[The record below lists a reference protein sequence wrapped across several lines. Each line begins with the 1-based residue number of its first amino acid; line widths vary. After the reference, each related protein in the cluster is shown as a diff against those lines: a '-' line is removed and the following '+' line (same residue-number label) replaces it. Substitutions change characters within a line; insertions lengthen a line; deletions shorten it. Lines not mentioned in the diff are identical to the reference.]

1 MDIMEKEQKKNIV
14 GKMILNEDFFDS
26 FDDENIDEVTKE
38 EIIPSYENNLLIC
51 HYIPTNKKL
60 LGRKSIDII
69 PLVRIIKQ
77 FFSIIQTLRFVG
89 EYNVKIWFLGIDLLK
104 SEVLN
109 NHKVEE
115 LIIEID
121 NDRITEKD
129 YLKNI
134 CYKLYDIYEETE
146 ELKGTMNISLTLQMN
161 FEAVLVPF
169 MTFLNDYRKFHRYG
183 LSVSKLGCLSGLGAK
198 KPTMNFYKGD
208 INSEPLWKVD
218 SDNFDRITLSSVW
231 NLAIKIFGTDN
242 KYYNT
247 EEKNKLFSDGKSN
260 NIYSPVLD
268 SSCPNFLK
276 KMALYFK
283 RKREHYLCDI
293 IGYNHKGGVVN
304 VVIYL
309 DTKDYDSMTVK
320 NIVDY
325 IKELIDKFNIY
336 NYSELKELGVG
347 LCIWVSCYELPE
359 KRPETKAESFDVSL
373 SDQYYFPVYIKIVD
387 NESGEYRQYDDSE
400 HTLPERDTFRI
411 MKNVINPA
419 IKNFKTIEN
428 EISKIK

>member
-1 MDIMEKEQKKNIV
+1 MKRYNI
-14 GKMILNEDFFDS
+14 INEDFFDS
-26 FDDENIDEVTKE
+26 FDDEDIDELAKDAIRE
-38 EIIPSYENNLLIC
+38 ETSYENILSIC
-51 HYIPTNKKL
+51 HYIPSNKKL
-60 LGRKSIDII
+60 RGRKSIDII

-109 NHKVEE
+109 NHNVEE
-115 LIIEID
+115 LMIRID

-146 ELKGTMNISLTLQMN
+146 ELKGTMNISLTIQMN
-161 FEAVLVPF
+161 FEAVLISF
-169 MTFLNDYRKFHRYG
+169 MTFLNDFRKLQRYG
-183 LSVSKLGCLSGLGAK
+183 ISVSKLGCLSGLGAK
-198 KPTMNFYKGD
+198 ESTMNFYKGEVK
-208 INSEPLWKVD
+208 SEPLWKVEPD
-218 SDNFDRITLSSVW
+218 HFDRIRISSVW
-231 NLAIKIFGTDN
+231 DLATKIFGTDN
-242 KYYNT
+242 KYYNM
-247 EEKNKLFSDGKSN
+247 EEKNRLFSSFSAGKSN
-260 NIYSPVLD
+260 NMHYPVLD
-268 SSCPNFLK
+268 STCPNFMK

-293 IGYNHKGGVVN
+293 IGYNHKDGAVN

-320 NIVDY
+320 NIIDY
-325 IKELIDKFNIY
+325 MKELIDKFNIY
-336 NYSELKELGVG
+336 DYSELKEIGYG
-347 LCIWVSCYELPE
+347 LYIWVSCYELPE
-359 KRPETKAESFDVSL
+359 KRPGKKAESFDVNL
-373 SDQYYFPVYIKIVD
+373 SDQYYFPVGITIVD
-387 NESGEYRQYDDSE
+387 NESGEYRQYNDSG
-400 HTLPERDTFRI
+400 HTLPERDPFRI

>member
-1 MDIMEKEQKKNIV
+1 MKRYNI
-14 GKMILNEDFFDS
+14 INEDFFDS
-26 FDDENIDEVTKE
+26 FNDEDIDELTKDEIREETYYENIL
-38 EIIPSYENNLLIC
+38 SIC
-51 HYIPTNKKL
+51 HYIPSNKKL

-89 EYNVKIWFLGIDLLK
+89 EYNVKIFFLGIDLLK

-109 NHKVEE
+109 NHNVEE
-115 LIIEID
+115 LMIGID
-121 NDRITEKD
+121 NERITEKD

-146 ELKGTMNISLTLQMN
+146 ELKGTMNISLTIQMN

-169 MTFLNDYRKFHRYG
+169 MTFLNDFRKLQRYG
-183 LSVSKLGCLSGLGAK
+183 ISVSKLGCLSGLGAK
-198 KPTMNFYKGD
+198 DPIMNFYKGEVKSD
-208 INSEPLWKVD
+208 LLWKVEPD
-218 SDNFDRITLSSVW
+218 HFDRIRISSVW
-231 NLAIKIFGTDN
+231 DLATKIFGTDN

-247 EEKNKLFSDGKSN
+247 EEKNRLFSSFSAGKSN
-260 NIYSPVLD
+260 NTYYPILD
-268 SSCPNFLK
+268 STCPNFLK

-293 IGYNHKGGVVN
+293 IGYNHKEGAVN
-304 VVIYL
+304 VVVYL
-309 DTKDYDSMTVK
+309 DTKDYDSITVK

-359 KRPETKAESFDVSL
+359 KRLGKKAESFDVDL
-373 SDQYYFPVYIKIVD
+373 SGQYYFPVYIKIVD
-387 NESGEYRQYDDSE
+387 SESGDYRQYNDSE
-400 HTLPERDTFRI
+400 HTLPERDPFRI

>member
-1 MDIMEKEQKKNIV
+1 MKRYNI
-14 GKMILNEDFFDS
+14 INEDFFDS
-26 FDDENIDEVTKE
+26 VNVEDNE
-38 EIIPSYENNLLIC
+38 ELIKKDIKDIRASYENNLIIYN
-51 HYIPTNKKL
+51 YIPFNKKT
-60 LGRKSIDII
+60 LGRNNIDII

-89 EYNVKIWFLGIDLLK
+89 EYNVKMFFVGVDLLK
-104 SEVLN
+104 LN
-109 NHKVEE
+109 THKKEE

-169 MTFLNDYRKFHRYG
+169 MTFLNDYRKFYRYG

-231 NLAIKIFGTDN
+231 NLAIEIFGTDN

-260 NIYSPVLD
+260 NMYSSVLD

-283 RKREHYLCDI
+283 RKQEHYLCDI
-293 IGYNHKGGVVN
+293 IGYNHKDGSVN
-304 VVIYL
+304 VVVYL

-336 NYSELKELGVG
+336 NYSELKELGYG
-347 LCIWVSCYELPE
+347 LYIWVSCYELPE
-359 KRPETKAESFDVSL
+359 KRLGKKEELFDVNL

-387 NESGEYRQYDDSE
+387 DESGEYRQYNDSD
-400 HTLPERDTFRI
+400 HILPERDPFRI

-419 IKNFKTIEN
+419 IENFKKYKD

>member
-1 MDIMEKEQKKNIV
+1 MKRYNI
-14 GKMILNEDFFDS
+14 INEDFFDN
-26 FDDENIDEVTKE
+26 FNDEDNEELTKE
-38 EIIPSYENNLLIC
+38 EIIPSYENILSIC
-51 HYIPTNKKL
+51 HYIPFNKKL

-109 NHKVEE
+109 NHNIEE
-115 LIIEID
+115 LMISID

-146 ELKGTMNISLTLQMN
+146 ELKGTMNISLTIQMN

-169 MTFLNDYRKFHRYG
+169 MTFLNDFRKLQRYG
-183 LSVSKLGCLSGLGAK
+183 ISVSKLGFLSGLGAK
-198 KPTMNFYKGD
+198 EPIMNFNKGEVK
-208 INSEPLWKVD
+208 SVPLWKVD
-218 SDNFDRITLSSVW
+218 SDNFDIITLSSVW
-231 NLAIKIFGTDN
+231 NLAIEIFGTDN

-260 NIYSPVLD
+260 NMYNSVLD

-276 KMALYFK
+276 KMTLYFK

-293 IGYNHKGGVVN
+293 IGYNHKDGAVN
-304 VVIYL
+304 VVVYL

-359 KRPETKAESFDVSL
+359 KRPGKKEELFDVSL

-387 NESGEYRQYDDSE
+387 NESGEYRQYHDSG
-400 HTLPERDTFRI
+400 HTLPERDPFRI
-411 MKNVINPA
+411 MKSVINPA

>member
-1 MDIMEKEQKKNIV
+1 MKRYYII
-14 GKMILNEDFFDS
+14 NEDFFDN
-26 FDDENIDEVTKE
+26 FNDEDIDELTKDEIRE
-38 EIIPSYENNLLIC
+38 ETSYENILSIC
-51 HYIPTNKKL
+51 HYIPFNKKL

-109 NHKVEE
+109 NHNVEE
-115 LIIEID
+115 LMIGID

-146 ELKGTMNISLTLQMN
+146 ELKGTMNISLTIQMN

-169 MTFLNDYRKFHRYG
+169 MTFLNDFRKLQRYG
-183 LSVSKLGCLSGLGAK
+183 ISVSKLGCLSGLGAK
-198 KPTMNFYKGD
+198 EPIMNFNKGEVK
-208 INSEPLWKVD
+208 SVPLWKVD
-218 SDNFDRITLSSVW
+218 SDNFDIITLSSVW
-231 NLAIKIFGTDN
+231 NLAIEIFGTDN

-260 NIYSPVLD
+260 NMYNPVLD

-293 IGYNHKGGVVN
+293 IGYNHKDGAVN

-325 IKELIDKFNIY
+325 MKDLIDKFNIY
-336 NYSELKELGVG
+336 DYSELKEIGYG
-347 LCIWVSCYELPE
+347 LYIWVSCYELPE
-359 KRPETKAESFDVSL
+359 KRPGKKAESFDVNL
-373 SDQYYFPVYIKIVD
+373 SDQYYFPVGIKYKYKFNGI
-387 NESGEYRQYDDSE
+387 
-400 HTLPERDTFRI
+400 I
-411 MKNVINPA
+411 
-419 IKNFKTIEN
+419 
-428 EISKIK
+428 

>member
-1 MDIMEKEQKKNIV
+1 MKRYNI
-14 GKMILNEDFFDS
+14 INEDFFDN
-26 FDDENIDEVTKE
+26 FNDEDNDELTKE
-38 EIIPSYENNLLIC
+38 EIIPSYENILSIC
-51 HYIPTNKKL
+51 HYIPSNKKL

-115 LIIEID
+115 LVIEID

-146 ELKGTMNISLTLQMN
+146 ELKGTMNISLTIQMN
-161 FEAVLVPF
+161 FESVLVPF
-169 MTFLNDYRKFHRYG
+169 MTFVNDYRKLQRYG
-183 LSVSKLGCLSGLGAK
+183 ISVSKLGCLSGLGTNE
-198 KPTMNFYKGD
+198 PTMNFYKGGVK
-208 INSEPLWKVD
+208 SGPLWKVD

-231 NLAIKIFGTDN
+231 NLAIEIFGNDN

-260 NIYSPVLD
+260 NMYSSVLD
-268 SSCPNFLK
+268 LSCPNFLK

-293 IGYNHKGGVVN
+293 IGYNHKDGAVN
-304 VVIYL
+304 VVVYL
-309 DTKDYDSMTVK
+309 DTKDYDSITVK

-325 IKELIDKFNIY
+325 MKELIDKFNIY
-336 NYSELKELGVG
+336 KYSELKELGYR
-347 LCIWVSCYELPE
+347 LYIWVSCYELPE
-359 KRPETKAESFDVSL
+359 KRSGKKAESFDVSL

-387 NESGEYRQYDDSE
+387 NESGEYRQYHDSG
-400 HTLPERDTFRI
+400 HILYERDPFRI
-411 MKNVINPA
+411 MKSVINPA

>member
-1 MDIMEKEQKKNIV
+1 MKRYNI
-14 GKMILNEDFFDS
+14 INEDFFDS
-26 FDDENIDEVTKE
+26 VSVNDEDNGELTKE
-38 EIIPSYENNLLIC
+38 EIIEEISYENILSIC
-51 HYIPTNKKL
+51 HYIPSNKKL

-77 FFSIIQTLRFVG
+77 FFSIIQTLRFVR

-115 LIIEID
+115 LMIRID

-146 ELKGTMNISLTLQMN
+146 ELKGTMNISLTIQMN
-161 FEAVLVPF
+161 FEAVLIPF
-169 MTFLNDYRKFHRYG
+169 MTFLNDFRKLQRYG
-183 LSVSKLGCLSGLGAK
+183 ITVSKLGCLSGLGAK
-198 KPTMNFYKGD
+198 EPTMNFYKGD
-208 INSEPLWKVD
+208 VKSEPLWKVD
-218 SDNFDRITLSSVW
+218 SDTFDRITLSSVW
-231 NLAIKIFGTDN
+231 NLAIEIFGTDN

-247 EEKNKLFSDGKSN
+247 EEKNKLFSAGKSN
-260 NIYSPVLD
+260 NMYYPVLD
-268 SSCPNFLK
+268 STCPNFLK

-293 IGYNHKGGVVN
+293 IGYNHKDGAIN
-304 VVIYL
+304 VVVYL
-309 DTKDYDSMTVK
+309 DTKDYDSITVK
-320 NIVDY
+320 NIIDY
-325 IKELIDKFNIY
+325 MKELIDKFNIY
-336 NYSELKELGVG
+336 NYSELKAIGSHLH
-347 LCIWVSCYELPE
+347 IWVSCYELPE
-359 KRPETKAESFDVSL
+359 KRPEKKAESFDVDL

-387 NESGEYRQYDDSE
+387 NESGEYRQYNDSG
-400 HTLPERDTFRI
+400 HTLPERDSFRI